1 MQASWCAE
9 LIVTL
14 WQVWMNLT
22 SLLTAEFA
30 WTMCLVR
37 LDKMHDKCILR
48 LPPSSFI
55 PWSIR
60 CSLGRVQSSHLLG
73 HFTSNCCGCLDTRL
87 MMQPGLEIILM
98 SLLIR
103 KNSKIANFH
112 CPYNTKYT
120 QKYQFIQIL
129 LLVKNICQD
138 WSSKFFSPTVR
149 SQENTFI
156 IKSFPAFAQYLWHQA
171 LPTAV
176 AWPRDEGL
184 VLVRTHKCNSG
195 GFMRRPGSGGSGGSV
210 CHSAP
215 HNCHSL

>member
-1 MQASWCAE
+1 
-9 LIVTL
+9 
-14 WQVWMNLT
+14 MNLT

-48 LPPSSFI
+48 LPQISFI

-112 CPYNTKYT
+112 CPFNTKYT
-120 QKYQFIQIL
+120 QKISIHSDSAVGQKYL
-129 LLVKNICQD
+129 SRL
-138 WSSKFFSPTVR
+138 
-149 SQENTFI
+149 I
-156 IKSFPAFAQYLWHQA
+156 IKILFPNSQKPRKHIYNKIYTDFPASAQYLWHHSPGSPPSC
-171 LPTAV
+171 LT
-176 AWPRDEGL
+176 PRWGVGVGQD
-184 VLVRTHKCNSG
+184 KCNSG
-195 GFMRRPGSGGSGGSV
+195 GFMRRPGSGDGSGGS
-210 CHSAP
+210 
-215 HNCHSL
+215 